1 MEYHLSLSRRIVIAF
16 VLMTFLVGGVFALGI
31 VAAVHTVEERLI
43 STDLHNELERM
54 VQRDMKRGG
63 QPVLDPDMRLYFVP
77 LTEVA
82 QLPAHLRELPAGF
95 SEVEEDQQYFYAYVA
110 ELEGNHFVL
119 LQNQSDFE
127 ARERLLYKVVLVGF
141 LISVALAWLLG
152 WALARRVIAPV
163 VRLARQVRR
172 RDQLLDVTP
181 PLAPDYAKDEVG
193 ELAGAFDDAL
203 ERLRAAL
210 ARERLFTSDVS
221 HELRTPLMVIN
232 SSCEL
237 LEATPDLPARAK
249 GPLERMTRA
258 AREMQEL
265 VQTFLALARNQGD
278 NDTQAPR
285 ATLADVAR
293 RQTQEW
299 QAAVQAKGLQWQLSV
314 APGTD
319 QGLWHE
325 PFLRSVMSN
334 LLRNA
339 LHYTERGY
347 IGLHVGTDGFVVEDS
362 GVGIPEEQREAM
374 FQPFVR
380 GAEGRGEGLGLGL
393 SLVRRIC
400 QLQGWHVTLG
410 ESAAGGCRFEIA
422 LGTDRLAD

>member
-16 VLMTFLVGGVFALGI
+16 VLMTFLVGGVFSLGI
-31 VAAVHTVEERLI
+31 VAVVHTVEERLI
-43 STDLHNELERM
+43 STDLRNELERM

-77 LTEVA
+77 LAEVA

-203 ERLRAAL
+203 NRLRAAL

-265 VQTFLALARNQGD
+265 VQTFLALARKQGD
-278 NDTQAPR
+278 SDTQAPR
-285 ATLADVAR
+285 ATLAEVAR

-299 QAAVQAKGLQWQLSV
+299 QGAVEAKGLQWRLSV
-314 APGTD
+314 APEAD
-319 QGLWHE
+319 QALWHE

-347 IGLHVGTDGFVVEDS
+347 IGLQVGADGFVVEDS

-400 QLQGWHVTLG
+400 QLQRWSVTLG
-410 ESAAGGCRFEIA
+410 DSAAGGCRFEVA
-422 LGTDRLAD
+422 LGSDRLAD

>member
-16 VLMTFLVGGVFALGI
+16 VLMTFLVGGVFSLGI
-31 VAAVHTVEERLI
+31 VAVVHTVEERLI
-43 STDLHNELERM
+43 STDLRNELERM

-77 LTEVA
+77 LAEVA

-152 WALARRVIAPV
+152 WALSRRVIAPV

-203 ERLRAAL
+203 NRLRAAL

-285 ATLADVAR
+285 ATLAQVAR

-299 QAAVQAKGLQWQLSV
+299 QAAVEAKGLQWRLSV
-314 APGTD
+314 APEAD
-319 QGLWHE
+319 QALWHE

-347 IGLHVGTDGFVVEDS
+347 IGLQVRADGFVVEDS

-400 QLQGWHVTLG
+400 QLQGWTVTLG
-410 ESAAGGCRFEIA
+410 DSAAGGCRFEIA
-422 LGTDRLAD
+422 LGSDSLAD

>member
-77 LTEVA
+77 LAEVA

-237 LEATPDLPARAK
+237 LEAIPDLPPRAK

-285 ATLADVAR
+285 ASLADVAR

-299 QAAVQAKGLQWQLSV
+299 QAAVEAKGLQWRLNV
-314 APGTD
+314 APGAD
-319 QGLWHE
+319 QALWHE

-347 IGLHVGTDGFVVEDS
+347 IGLHVGTAGFAVEDS

-410 ESAAGGCRFEIA
+410 DSAAGGCRFEIA
-422 LGTDRLAD
+422 LVSDRLAD

>member
-1 MEYHLSLSRRIVIAF
+1 
-16 VLMTFLVGGVFALGI
+16 
-31 VAAVHTVEERLI
+31 
-43 STDLHNELERM
+43 
-54 VQRDMKRGG
+54 
-63 QPVLDPDMRLYFVP
+63 
-77 LTEVA
+77 
-82 QLPAHLRELPAGF
+82 
-95 SEVEEDQQYFYAYVA
+95 VA

-172 RDQLLDVTP
+172 RDQILDVTP

-193 ELAGAFDDAL
+193 ELAAAFDDAFD
-203 ERLRAAL
+203 RLRAAL

-221 HELRTPLMVIN
+221 HELRTPLMVIH

-237 LEATPDLPARAK
+237 LAATPDLPPRAQ

-278 NDTQAPR
+278 GDGQAPR
-285 ATLADVAR
+285 ASLAAVAR
-293 RQTQEW
+293 RQTGEW
-299 QAAVQAKGLQWQLSV
+299 RAAVEAKGLHWRLSV
-314 APGTD
+314 AAEADTY
-319 QGLWHE
+319 LWHE

-339 LHYTERGY
+339 LHYTEGGY
-347 IGLHVGTDGFVVEDS
+347 IALQVGAHGFVVEDS

-410 ESAAGGCRFEIA
+410 ESPTGGCRFTVA
-422 LGTDRLAD
+422 LGPERITD

>member
-16 VLMTFLVGGVFALGI
+16 VLMTFLVGGVFSLGI
-31 VAAVHTVEERLI
+31 VAVVHTVEERLI
-43 STDLHNELERM
+43 STDLRNELERM

-77 LTEVA
+77 LAEVA

-152 WALARRVIAPV
+152 WALSRRVIAPV

-203 ERLRAAL
+203 NRLRAAL

-265 VQTFLALARNQGD
+265 VQTFLALARKQGD
-278 NDTQAPR
+278 SDTQAPR
-285 ATLADVAR
+285 ATLAEVAR

-299 QAAVQAKGLQWQLSV
+299 QGAVEAKGLQWRLSV
-314 APGTD
+314 APEAD
-319 QGLWHE
+319 QALWHE

-347 IGLHVGTDGFVVEDS
+347 IGLQVGADGFVVEDS

-400 QLQGWHVTLG
+400 QLQRWSVTLG
-410 ESAAGGCRFEIA
+410 DSAAGGCRFEVA
-422 LGTDRLAD
+422 LGSDRLAD

>member
-172 RDQLLDVTP
+172 RDQLLDVAP

>member
-16 VLMTFLVGGVFALGI
+16 VLMTFLVGGVFSLGI
-31 VAAVHTVEERLI
+31 VAVVHTVEERLI
-43 STDLHNELERM
+43 STDLRNELERM

-77 LTEVA
+77 FAETA
-82 QLPAHLRELPAGF
+82 QLPDHLRELPMGF

-203 ERLRAAL
+203 NRLRAAL

-265 VQTFLALARNQGD
+265 VQTFLALARKQGD
-278 NDTQAPR
+278 SDTQAPR
-285 ATLADVAR
+285 ATLAEVAR

-299 QAAVQAKGLQWQLSV
+299 QGAVEAKGLQWRLSV
-314 APGTD
+314 APEAD
-319 QGLWHE
+319 QALWHE

-347 IGLHVGTDGFVVEDS
+347 IGLQVGADGFVVEDS

-400 QLQGWHVTLG
+400 QLQRWSVTLG
-410 ESAAGGCRFEIA
+410 DSAAGGCRFEVA
-422 LGTDRLAD
+422 LGSDRLAD